1 MKVFSLFLA
10 IFLACSSVLLCQ
22 EVILDFKCEQK
33 SRSLK
38 KQTFSIS
45 DGLNNN
51 LAIFIKEKKQ
61 VQAYLFDKHFKAI
74 SQFNFSFSKKRK
86 YVNVLGTKVIEN
98 NYSLFYSNDNYNS
111 FCLFTANFDLK
122 TTSLTEFDIDLSEER
137 YLKTISHNNK
147 VYVLTTSLHN
157 DIIIRELNDNYEL
170 VLIKTHALQLHK
182 KHKLNSKA
190 TFGLTSLDSNKK
202 SNVLEIDNR
211 IPNSIERVSEDNKI
225 YKQGD
230 NLYLTFDDRT
240 DSTLMFIINLNDFT
254 IQRKAFVYPV
264 GKLDDFK
271 RSNSFVLNDMLF
283 QIATSKKEMKI
294 VAKTLEDS
302 TLKCYYFHKEQP
314 IDIKNSTIVQEGQTA
329 LPFVTKR
336 EFDETSKFLRKVS
349 SGNLGISG
357 YKKNNHYYL
366 TIGGCKEISNGVPM
380 MSTSTPSYSVQNNTV
395 VFQENINPV
404 YSGYSSYTTT
414 KSTYFNTTFDLDF
427 NYVKNKGELNIFQK
441 IKTYSDSLKYVSNED
456 VFYHNKNLYFS
467 YFNMKEGRYKLIKF

>member
-1 MKVFSLFLA
+1 MQYFLA
-10 IFLACSSVLLCQ
+10 FFIICLTNSISSQ
-22 EVILDFKCEQK
+22 EIVLDFKCEQE
-33 SRSLK
+33 SRQIK

-45 DGLNNN
+45 NSLNNN
-51 LAIFIKEKKQ
+51 LAIFIKEKKN
-61 VQAYLFDKHFKAI
+61 VQAYLFDESFNRI
-74 SQFNFSFSKKRK
+74 SQFNFIYSKKSK
-86 YVNVLGTKVIEN
+86 YVNVLGTKVLGS
-98 NYSLFYSNDNYNS
+98 NYSLFYSNDNYNK
-111 FCLFTANFDLK
+111 FCLFTSNFDLK
-122 TTSLTEFDIDLSEER
+122 TTNLKEFNIDLSEER

-157 DIIIRELNDNYEL
+157 EIIIRELNDNYEL
-170 VLIKTHALQLHK
+170 ALIKTHALQLHK
-182 KHKLNSKA
+182 RQKLNSKS

-225 YKQGD
+225 YKQED

-254 IQRKAFVYPV
+254 IQRKEFLYPV
-264 GKLDDFK
+264 SKLDDFK
-271 RSNSFVLNDMLF
+271 RRNSFVLNDKLF

-302 TLKCYYFHKEQP
+302 TLKSYYFHKEQP

-349 SGNLGISG
+349 SSNLGISG
-357 YKKNNHYYL
+357 YKKNNYYYL
-366 TIGGCKEISNGVPM
+366 TIGGSKETRSAAPM
-380 MSTSTPSYSVQNNTV
+380 MSTSTPSYSVQNNNV
-395 VFQENINPV
+395 VFQQNINPV
-404 YSGYSSYTTT
+404 YSGYSSYTGT

-427 NYVKNKGELNIFQK
+427 NHIKNKPELNIFQK

-456 VFYHNKNLYFS
+456 VFHHNKNLYFS
-467 YFNMKEGRYKLIKF
+467 YFNMKEGVYKLIKF